1 MRYAFHK
8 NTYLGGLNAIALGY
22 FRLLPRA
29 MIERCTPIA
38 TRLSKSSILYGIA
51 AASLLL
57 IGCADQG
64 EQTAQ
69 APSDSPQ
76 DVIALKVGYIPL
88 SDCAHLYVAIEK
100 GYFSEQG
107 LNVELVPM
115 QGGATILPAVK
126 SGDLDIGFTN
136 VVSVI
141 LFNSAETAGSPD
153 WLKCISVASYE
164 REGNTTHAL
173 VVRADSDL
181 TPQDLSR
188 PGMRIAVNTRG
199 NIEELMLR
207 RYLDSIGV
215 PQTNL
220 ELVPLAFPEM
230 VGALERRDVHAASIC
245 EPFIRPPIA
254 DGKTKLLAYQYLEVK
269 PQTLVATYAATTNWL
284 EQNREAYVRF
294 DRAFAQADAFLN
306 DNPEESR
313 EIIGKATRLDPSA
326 LSLIEIPYFMNRVD
340 PDDFAETAEQMHR
353 FGFIPEQIETAQMLL
368 SE

>member
-1 MRYAFHK
+1 MICNH
-8 NTYLGGLNAIALGY
+8 
-22 FRLLPRA
+22 LLTKKA
-29 MIERCTPIA
+29 SGFSLAHAA
-38 TRLSKSSILYGIA
+38 TFSLV
-51 AASLLL
+51 SLLNV
-57 IGCADQG
+57 GCN
-64 EQTAQ
+64 Q
-69 APSDSPQ
+69 APDSKTTPGTDTADLIQ
-76 DVIALKVGYIPL
+76 IKVGYIPL
-88 SDCAHLYVAIEK
+88 SDCAHLYVAIEQ
-100 GYFSEQG
+100 GYFAEQG
-107 LNVELVPM
+107 LDVELVPM

-141 LFNSAETAGSPD
+141 LFNSAETEDSPD

-164 REGNTTHAL
+164 REGNATHAL

-215 PQTNL
+215 SQANL

-230 VGALERRDVHAASIC
+230 VGALERGDVHAASIC

-254 DGKTKLLAYQYLEVK
+254 DGRTKLMTYQYLEVK
-269 PQTLVATYAATTNWL
+269 PQTLVATYAATTSWL
-284 EQNREAYVRF
+284 EQNQEAYARF

-306 DNPEESR
+306 QNPAESR
-313 EIIGKATRLDPSA
+313 EIIGKATRLDPDA
-326 LSLIEIPYFMNRVD
+326 LSLIQIPLFMNRVD
-340 PDDFAETAEQMHR
+340 PEDLEETANQMVR
-353 FGFIPEQIETAQMLL
+353 FGFIPQPIDTAQMLL
-368 SE
+368 TE